1 MGTMLWGMVPRGRL
15 LVAYLV
21 TLVVASPLMSLA
33 DAWVGSDWSVVLFF
47 LVVLPVAKLAAFS
60 VVRSAPEIRSV
71 PNPTTVTAV
80 HVTLV
85 DVGPNRNAVR
95 GALMRHR
102 YEFEVAKRL
111 ADGIPSTPIAVASG
125 LSVKAAE
132 EWRRDLVKARAVVTV
147 GSATR

>member
-21 TLVVASPLMSLA
+21 MIVVAVPLMSLA
-33 DAWVGSDWSVVLFF
+33 DAWVGSDWSVVLFL
-47 LVVLPVAKLAAFS
+47 LVVLPVAKLVAFK
-60 VVRSAPEIRSV
+60 VVRPAPDIRSV

-85 DVGPNRNAVR
+85 DVGPNRTAVR

-111 ADGIPSTPIAVASG
+111 ADGIPSTPIVVASG
-125 LSVKAAE
+125 LSAEAAE
-132 EWRRDLVKARAVVTV
+132 EWRRDLEKALAVVAI
-147 GSATR
+147 GPATA